1 MQQHVSSR
9 PTAILYGFSRDSGS
23 ASLSPSRSGR
33 CGSPTRMVLLD
44 LKTQKTAS
52 VVAPGQDVFYGL
64 AISPD
69 NHPLL
74 YNQSASRGTE
84 TLQVEN
90 FQ

>member
-1 MQQHVSSR
+1 
-9 PTAILYGFSRDSGS
+9 
-23 ASLSPSRSGR
+23 
-33 CGSPTRMVLLD
+33 MVLLD